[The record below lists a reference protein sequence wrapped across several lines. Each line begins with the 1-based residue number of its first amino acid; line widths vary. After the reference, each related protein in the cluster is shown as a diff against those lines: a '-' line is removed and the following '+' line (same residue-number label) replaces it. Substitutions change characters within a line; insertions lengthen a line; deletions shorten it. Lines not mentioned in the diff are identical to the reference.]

1 VAKLDQNTNYFA
13 SMTDMMVGI
22 LFVFIIMLAYFAFQI
37 QSEEAVP
44 KPIYDEVLDQRD
56 EAQRQVRALES
67 EVLAL
72 QGQITEL
79 TAQLK
84 QKEKDIEKLNDEI
97 AALRKRISALEDEV
111 EDLTKEIE
119 QLKKQI
125 KDLEEQLK
133 NALKPNPLLEFI
145 EESAQARDNIVES
158 VVDEL
163 RDAGIDAQANTQQG
177 VVTISGEGLFLS
189 SRSDLESKEGAVEK
203 VNAISNAI
211 LRNIECFALNG
222 KELTPPSCGGPGAL
236 LESVY
241 IEGHTDKVPI
251 PEGRTLL
258 DGSRTNLEL
267 SARRASNTYEQVVTH
282 NDNIVEFRNP
292 AGQQILSVAAYGPQ
306 RPIDEADT
314 NEAYAKNRRIDIRFV
329 MYVPE
334 NEAQLAQLKE
344 SLAK

>member
-37 QSEEAVP
+37 QSEETVP

-67 EVLAL
+67 KVLAL

-84 QKEKDIEKLNDEI
+84 QREKEIEKLNDEI
-97 AALRKRISALEDEV
+97 AD
-111 EDLTKEIE
+111 
-119 QLKKQI
+119 LKKQI
-125 KDLEEQLK
+125 EDLKKRIRDLEQQLK

-145 EESAQARDNIVES
+145 EESARARDNIVES

-211 LRNIECFALNG
+211 LRNIECFSLNG
-222 KELTPPSCGGPGAL
+222 KELTAPSCGGPGAL

-267 SARRASNTYEQVVTH
+267 SARRASNTYEQVVKQ
-282 NDNIVEFRNP
+282 NENIVEFRNP

-306 RPIDEADT
+306 RPIDDADT
-314 NEAYAKNRRIDIRFV
+314 NDAYAKNRRIDIRFV

-344 SLAK
+344 RLAR

>member
-1 VAKLDQNTNYFA
+1 MAKLDQNTNYFA

-37 QSEEAVP
+37 QSEETVP
-44 KPIYDEVLDQRD
+44 KPIFDEVLDQRD
-56 EAQRQVRALES
+56 EAQRQVKALES
-67 EVLAL
+67 KVLAL

-84 QKEKDIEKLNDEI
+84 KKE
-97 AALRKRISALEDEV
+97 
-111 EDLTKEIE
+111 KEIE
-119 QLKKQI
+119 QLNDEIVALRKSITALENEIKDLKKEIEKLRKQI

-145 EESAQARDNIVES
+145 EESAQARDKIVQS

-163 RDAGIDAQANTQQG
+163 RDAGVDAQANTQQG

-189 SRSDLESKEGAVEK
+189 SRSDLESKEGAIGK

-211 LRNIECFALNG
+211 LRNISCFALKG
-222 KELTPPSCGGPGAL
+222 KELAAPSCDGPGAL

-251 PEGRTLL
+251 PEGRTLI

-267 SARRASNTYEQVVTH
+267 SARRASNTYEKVVEH
-282 NDNIVEFRNP
+282 NEEVVEFKNP

-306 RPIDEADT
+306 RPIDETDS

-334 NEAQLAQLKE
+334 NEGQLAQLKE
-344 SLAK
+344 RLAQ

>member
-1 VAKLDQNTNYFA
+1 MAKLDQNTNYFA

-37 QSEEAVP
+37 QSEETVP

-84 QKEKDIEKLNDEI
+84 QKERDIEKLNDEI

-111 EDLTKEIE
+111 EELKKEIE
-119 QLKKQI
+119 QLRKQI
-125 KDLEEQLK
+125 KDLEEQLE

-145 EESAQARDNIVES
+145 EESAQARENIVES

-163 RDAGIDAQANTQQG
+163 RSKGIDAEASIQNG
-177 VVTISGEGLFLS
+177 VVTISGERLFLS
-189 SRSDLESKEGAVEK
+189 SRSDLQSKEGAIEQ
-203 VNAISNAI
+203 VNTISDSI
-211 LRNIECFALNG
+211 LRNIECYALKG
-222 KELTPPSCGGPGAL
+222 KELIAPDCSGPGAL

-251 PEGRTLL
+251 PEGRTLH
-258 DGSRTNLEL
+258 DGSTTNLEL
-267 SARRASNTYEQVVTH
+267 SARRASNTYKQVVVR
-282 NDNIVEFRNP
+282 NEDIVEFRNP

-306 RPIDEADT
+306 RPIDDDDT
-314 NEAYAKNRRIDIRFV
+314 NDAYAKNRRIDIRFV
-329 MYVPE
+329 MFVPE
-334 NEAQLAQLKE
+334 NEAQLAQLKAR
-344 SLAK
+344 LAQ

>member
-1 VAKLDQNTNYFA
+1 
-13 SMTDMMVGI
+13 
-22 LFVFIIMLAYFAFQI
+22 MLAYFAFQI
-37 QSEEAVP
+37 QSEETVP

-84 QKEKDIEKLNDEI
+84 QKERDIEKLNDEI

-111 EDLTKEIE
+111 EELKKEIE

-222 KELTPPSCGGPGAL
+222 KELTAPSCGGPGAL

-267 SARRASNTYEQVVTH
+267 SARRASNTYEQVVKH
-282 NDNIVEFRNP
+282 NENIVEFRNP

-306 RPIDEADT
+306 RPIDDADT

-334 NEAQLAQLKE
+334 NEAQLAKLRE
-344 SLAK
+344 RLAR